1 MVKPSSPSDAVNGAM
16 ASLHGKR
23 TGIVLPNKGDVPVDN
38 DGMENMEALFDG
50 AKTPQPENKNEEEP
64 RLKGKNAA
72 TKPKKTMP
80 RLSLPGQSTDGE
92 EEEETVADKTKRV
105 LSRMGGGAISPS
117 ELSRVSTA
125 PPTPTFVAIQE
136 EEEATTKG
144 EEEAAEHPPLSPPEE
159 VRASPQEEQEEAVVP
174 QESGT
179 SPTARVELQTQEEPE
194 DGNFPVDDDE
204 DDMIPPP
211 PPEPE
216 DTDLSLREE
225 EANATQEEVEFPVD
239 ADDDFDDDDDDKE
252 GTGFA
257 IVHDP
262 ETPESVRAEREKE
275 AKEKEKKKKAK
286 RKKKDTSS
294 VAAKSTRSKASK
306 STAKPTKTKRTKK
319 KVTITTS
326 PTGYPAGNREYKLV
340 PVSDFKDSPQ
350 EQGVR
355 RSRRARVK
363 PLAFWKNERPVYE
376 PNHEDGVLGE
386 AMGQMS
392 VVAGYMSAQ
401 PTPYKKRK
409 VAETAKSK
417 NGNKRAKT
425 GATLEDEEFDS
436 RKLRKVSTNMRGIVK
451 YSFYCRLILLFVA
464 VCPEIQVHR
473 WRKGQR
479 VGRDGRRDHGTK

>member
-1 MVKPSSPSDAVNGAM
+1 MVKPSSPSDAVKGAM

-50 AKTPQPENKNEEEP
+50 AKTPQPENNKNEEEP
-64 RLKGKNAA
+64 RLKEKNAA
-72 TKPKKTMP
+72 AKPKKTMP
-80 RLSLPGQSTDGE
+80 RLSLPGQNTDGE
-92 EEEETVADKTKRV
+92 EEEETVADKTKRA
-105 LSRMGGGAISPS
+105 LSRMDGGAISPS

-125 PPTPTFVAIQE
+125 PPTPTSVATQQE
-136 EEEATTKG
+136 EEE
-144 EEEAAEHPPLSPPEE
+144 EEQTPVEDEAEEPPLSPPEG
-159 VRASPQEEQEEAVVP
+159 VRASPDEEQEETIVP
-174 QESGT
+174 QASGK
-179 SPTARVELQTQEEPE
+179 SPTAGVELQTQPEPQEE
-194 DGNFPVDDDE
+194 NFPVDDDE

-225 EANATQEEVEFPVD
+225 EAQETQEEVEFPVD
-239 ADDDFDDDDDDKE
+239 ADDDFDDDDDDDKE

-275 AKEKEKKKKAK
+275 AKEKEKKKKGK

-306 STAKPTKTKRTKK
+306 STAKPTKAKRTKK
-319 KVTITTS
+319 KVTIATS
-326 PTGYPAGNREYKLV
+326 PMGYPAGNREYKLV

-350 EQGVR
+350 EEGVR

-376 PNHEDGVLGE
+376 PNHEDGELGE

-417 NGNKRAKT
+417 NGNKKAKKSST
-425 GATLEDEEFDS
+425 AGATREDEEFDS
-436 RKLRKVSTNMRGIVK
+436 RKLRKVRVNMYGIVK
-451 YSFYCRLILLFVA
+451 YSINV
-464 VCPEIQVHR
+464 I
-473 WRKGQR
+473 
-479 VGRDGRRDHGTK
+479 